1 MLDRGLVVE
10 LLVDRQYLSLASVL
24 LRSQFCPVDT
34 YVFTLVTTLLHSR
47 QLLTNCGHRA
57 TFPDQNLLT
66 LIKLRPLHVHVLSES
81 ITESLMT
88 LTLSCK
94 LMMPIIP
101 AAMF

>member
-1 MLDRGLVVE
+1 MRPGPQCPIEKKLSDLVTPH
-10 LLVDRQYLSLASVL
+10 LTLTT
-24 LRSQFCPVDT
+24 P
-34 YVFTLVTTLLHSR
+34 TLVTTLLHSR

-57 TFPDQNLLT
+57 PFPGQNLLT

-88 LTLSCK
+88 LPLSCK

-101 AAMF
+101 TAMF